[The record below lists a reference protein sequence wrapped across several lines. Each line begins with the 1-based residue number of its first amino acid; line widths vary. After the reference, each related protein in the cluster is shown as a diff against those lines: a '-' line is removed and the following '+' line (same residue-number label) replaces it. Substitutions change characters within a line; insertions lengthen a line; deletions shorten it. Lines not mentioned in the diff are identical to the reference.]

1 MTIERVMTLS
11 RNQAAGIL
19 LDGMPIPSDMQGPE
33 PAWIGFET
41 PDSGYESPLRLVE
54 IAPAMIVPMAD
65 VEVAE
70 GNGPTLLRARAIVA
84 FVHDL
89 MDSPIKY
96 ALFVHCDLMD
106 SPIKYAL
113 FVHCRAG
120 MYRSG
125 AVAQWLREDYDIPE
139 SRASNRLHVLGDT
152 RNRRLLELLRKA
164 DDRRRS

>member
-1 MTIERVMTLS
+1 MTIERVTTLS

-19 LDGMPIPSDMQGPE
+19 LDGMPVPSDMRGPE

-54 IAPAMIVPMAD
+54 IAPTIIVPMAD

-70 GNGPTLLRARAIVA
+70 GNGPTLELAREIVA
-84 FVHDL
+84 FVHE
-89 MDSPIKY
+89 
-96 ALFVHCDLMD
+96 LMD

-125 AVAQWLREDYDIPE
+125 AVAQWLREDYGIPE